1 MLKKAI
7 YAATFAAVAGSVVFV
22 SASKQEPMLSSH
34 MKAYVITVNA
44 EGKELKQVN
53 KKATPGQTIQ
63 YDLTYANNSDK
74 SFKGLVVT
82 GPVPANTHY
91 LANTALTQVSAM
103 RLVSIDGGKTFEKE
117 PVKRQKKMADGTV
130 KTIIIQA
137 SKYTHIR
144 WKASDALMSKGQ
156 QQYTYRVKVN

>member
-7 YAATFAAVAGSVVFV
+7 YAASIAAVAGSVFFV
-22 SASKQEPMLSSH
+22 SAGKQEPMLSSH
-34 MKAYVITVNA
+34 MKASVVTLNA
-44 EGKELKQVN
+44 QGKESMRVM
-53 KKATPGQTIQ
+53 KKAAPGQTIQ

-82 GPVPANTHY
+82 GPIPAHTHY
-91 LANTALTQVSAM
+91 LANTATTGVSAM
-103 RLVSIDGGKTFEKE
+103 RLVSINGGKTFEKE
-117 PVKRQKKMADGTV
+117 PVKREQKMADGSV
-130 KTIIIQA
+130 KTVVIPA

-144 WKASDALMSKGQ
+144 WKAGDALLSKGE

>member
-34 MKAYVITVNA
+34 MKAYVISVDA
-44 EGKELKQVN
+44 KGKELKQVK

-63 YDLTYANNSDK
+63 YDLTYANNSEK

-82 GPVPANTHY
+82 GPIPANTHY
-91 LANTALTQVSAM
+91 LANTASTQVSAM

-117 PVKRQKKMADGTV
+117 PVKRQQKMADGTL
-130 KTIIIQA
+130 KTVVIPA
-137 SKYTHIR
+137 TKYTHIR
-144 WKASDALMSKGQ
+144 WKASDTLVSKGQ

>member
-7 YAATFAAVAGSVVFV
+7 YATSIVAVAGSVFFV
-22 SASKQEPMLSSH
+22 SAGKQEPMLSSQ
-34 MKAYVITVNA
+34 MKASVVTINA
-44 EGKELKQVN
+44 EGKESMRVMKQ
-53 KKATPGQTIQ
+53 AAPGQTIQ

-82 GPVPANTHY
+82 GPVPAHTHY
-91 LANTALTQVSAM
+91 LANTATTGVSAM

-117 PVKRQKKMADGTV
+117 PVKREKKMADGRV
-130 KTIIIQA
+130 KTVVISA

-144 WKASDALMSKGQ
+144 WKASDTLVSKGQ